1 MIELVQGAYPGENID
16 IIDKMFRLRA
26 KVFNDRLGWDVK
38 VSNKRE
44 KDEFDELNPLYVVE
58 TDEQRN
64 VLASLRLLPTTGP
77 HMLSDVFNEL
87 LEPED
92 IIRSPRVLE
101 SSRFAVDTELLGHLP
116 NGLSTVTGKLLCALL
131 ETARAAGV
139 DFVISVYDVRMERI
153 LRRAG
158 CGFERLC
165 QPKRIGSVL
174 TVAGL
179 CETEVGITDE
189 IRSRNNLT
197 GSIFADPKW
206 MACLPIAA

>member
-1 MIELVQGAYPGENID
+1 AD
-16 IIDKMFRLRA
+16 IIDKMFLLRA

-38 VSNKRE
+38 VSDTRE
-44 KDEFDELNPLYVVE
+44 RDRFDELNPLYVVE
-58 TDEQRN
+58 IDEHRN

-77 HMLSDVFNEL
+77 HMLSDVFSEL
-87 LEPED
+87 LEPEE

-101 SSRFAVDTELLGHLP
+101 SSRFSANTELLGHLQ

-165 QPKRIGSVL
+165 QPKRIGDVM

-179 CETEVGITDE
+179 CETSRSITDE
-189 IRSRNNLT
+189 IRARNNLT

-206 MACLPIAA
+206 MSSLPIAA

>member
-1 MIELVQGAYPGENID
+1 
-16 IIDKMFRLRA
+16 
-26 KVFNDRLGWDVK
+26 
-38 VSNKRE
+38 
-44 KDEFDELNPLYVVE
+44 VVE
-58 TDEQRN
+58 TDEHRN

-77 HMLSDVFNEL
+77 HMLSDVFSEL
-87 LEPED
+87 MEPED

-165 QPKRIGSVL
+165 QPRRIGDVL

-179 CETEVGITDE
+179 CETAAAVTDE
-189 IRSRNNLT
+189 IRARNHLS

-206 MACLPIAA
+206 MTSLPIAA

>member
-1 MIELVQGAYPGENID
+1 MIQLVQGAYPGENSD

-38 VSNKRE
+38 VSDDRE
-44 KDEFDELNPLYVVE
+44 KDQFDELNPLYVVE

-77 HMLSDVFNEL
+77 HMLSDVFSEL
-87 LEPED
+87 MEPED

-101 SSRFAVDTELLGHLP
+101 SSRFAADTELLGHLP

-139 DFVISVYDVRMERI
+139 DFVVSVYDVRMERI

-158 CGFERLC
+158 CSFERLC
-165 QPKRIGSVL
+165 RPKRIGDVM

-179 CETEVGITDE
+179 CETAMSITDE
-189 IRSRNNLT
+189 IRARNNLS
-197 GSIFADPKW
+197 GSIFADPRW
-206 MACLPIAA
+206 MTSLPIAA

>member
-1 MIELVQGAYPGENID
+1 MIQLIQGAYPGDKAD
-16 IIDKMFRLRA
+16 ILDKMFRLRA
-26 KVFNDRLGWDVK
+26 KVFNDRLGWQVK
-38 VSNKRE
+38 VRDDRE
-44 KDEFDELNPLYVVE
+44 TDRFDELNPLYVVE

-87 LEPED
+87 MAPEL

-101 SSRFAVDTELLGHLP
+101 SSRFAADTELLGHLH
-116 NGLSTVTGKLLCALL
+116 NGLSTVTGALLCATL
-131 ETARAAGV
+131 EISRVAGME
-139 DFVISVYDVRMERI
+139 FVISVYDVRIERI

-165 QPKRIGSVL
+165 EPKRIGDVM

-179 CETEVGITDE
+179 FETATSVTDE
-189 IRSRNNLT
+189 IRDRNKLT
-197 GSIFADPKW
+197 GSLFADPAW
-206 MACLPIAA
+206 MMSLPIAA

>member
-1 MIELVQGAYPGENID
+1 MIQLVQGAYPGENID

-38 VSNKRE
+38 VSNHRE
-44 KDEFDELNPLYVVE
+44 MDQFDELNPLYVVE
-58 TDEQRN
+58 TDEHRN

-77 HMLSDVFNEL
+77 HMLSDVFSEL
-87 LEPED
+87 MEPED

-153 LRRAG
+153 RAG

-165 QPKRIGSVL
+165 QPRRIGDVL

-179 CETEVGITDE
+179 CETAAAVTDE
-189 IRSRNNLT
+189 IRARNHLS

-206 MACLPIAA
+206 MTSLPIAA

>member
-1 MIELVQGAYPGENID
+1 MIQLVQGAYPGENID

-38 VSNKRE
+38 VSDDRE
-44 KDEFDELNPLYVVE
+44 MDRFDELNPLYLVE
-58 TDEQRN
+58 TDEHRN

-77 HMLSDVFNEL
+77 HMLSDVFSEL
-87 LEPED
+87 MEPED

-131 ETARAAGV
+131 ESARAAGV

-165 QPKRIGSVL
+165 QPRRIGDVL

-179 CETEVGITDE
+179 CETAAAVTDE
-189 IRSRNNLT
+189 IRARNDLS

-206 MACLPIAA
+206 MASLPLAA

>member
-1 MIELVQGAYPGENID
+1 MIELVQGAYPGENTD

-38 VSNKRE
+38 VSDKRE

-139 DFVISVYDVRMERI
+139 DFVISV
-153 LRRAG
+153 
-158 CGFERLC
+158 
-165 QPKRIGSVL
+165 
-174 TVAGL
+174 
-179 CETEVGITDE
+179 
-189 IRSRNNLT
+189 
-197 GSIFADPKW
+197 
-206 MACLPIAA
+206 